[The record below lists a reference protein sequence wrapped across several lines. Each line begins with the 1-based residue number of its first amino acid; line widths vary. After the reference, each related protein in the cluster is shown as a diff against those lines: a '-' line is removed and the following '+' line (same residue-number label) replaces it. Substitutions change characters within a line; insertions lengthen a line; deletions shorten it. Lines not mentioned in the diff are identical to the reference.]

1 MLKIHKNGLNCGT
14 PLGWNQNKPEL
25 QTENDSEATC
35 KKCIRLINDSKT
47 EKLYE
52 VTYFT
57 FDGSDGCQ
65 IVKAPTAS
73 KAIYKCFK
81 LFRYDSECFSENIG
95 VQFQWF
101 KKGRPKA
108 KLLKDKNIKPTMT
121 EDEEKEFKKNEA
133 IRQAAEFN
141 DKYPIGTKVLFQ
153 ADGRDKPIVTTTRSK
168 AEVYADYLIIFLEGV
183 SGSYSFDDRFVR
195 VLTEDNKN
203 LERLR

>member
-1 MLKIHKNGLNCGT
+1 MISKTTLEKIFEYASMPVHGT
-14 PLGWNQNKPEL
+14 LSRKLRKG
-25 QTENDSEATC
+25 
-35 KKCIRLINDSKT
+35 IRLQVN
-47 EKLYE
+47 EGAVYE
-52 VTYFT
+52 GTTLFLGEEFIRITFYTYSGLT
-57 FDGSDGCQ
+57 
-65 IVKAPTAS
+65 I
-73 KAIYKCFK
+73 
-81 LFRYDSECFSENIG
+81 
-95 VQFQWF
+95 
-101 KKGRPKA
+101 
-108 KLLKDKNIKPTMT
+108 LLLVLVHFLPETRNRSFHTD